1 MYESLVSVGYYAP
14 RLVTPPDGLSQGL
27 LPSKLL
33 TLTSCLTDLFAD
45 SWALEWV
52 RCSDDD
58 RTAIAA
64 RFGVPASA
72 VQALVRTVTEPH
84 DTASLGWP
92 NVWYDLEAARRL
104 IRATCSK
111 SSDIVLVGAGI
122 PADFVAAF
130 LHALTPALREG
141 TCGGFQMASAQ
152 HALVP
157 GGEIL
162 GWEVLG
168 FDSAS
173 CHSWLCNGVHV
184 AAAEHLGVQPGR
196 LGLLES
202 EQAARDVVRMIA
214 EGPSKAEPAARVPTG
229 IVRYAL

>member
-14 RLVTPPDGLSQGL
+14 RLVAPPDGLSKGL
-27 LPSKLL
+27 LPSLLL
-33 TLTSCLTDLFAD
+33 TLTSCLTDLFPD

-58 RTAIAA
+58 RTATAA
-64 RFGVPASA
+64 RFGVPASE
-72 VQALVRTVTEPH
+72 VQALVRTVTELY
-84 DTASLGWP
+84 DTENLGWP
-92 NVWYDLEAARRL
+92 NVWYNLEAARRL
-104 IRATCSK
+104 IRETFSK

-122 PADFVAAF
+122 PSDFVAAL
-130 LHALTPALREG
+130 LHGLTPAPREG
-141 TCGGFQMASAQ
+141 PCGAFQMASAGQ
-152 HALVP
+152 ALVS
-157 GGEIL
+157 GGEVL

-184 AAAEHLGVQPGR
+184 AAAERLGVQPGK
-196 LGLLES
+196 LGLLDS
-202 EQAARDVVRMIA
+202 EQAAREVIRMMA
-214 EGPSKAEPAARVPTG
+214 EDPSKAEPAAWVPTG